1 MANLDKSENPQLHP
15 FVIAMSAQGKAR
27 SLCFQV
33 LLISLA
39 LFTFSCASPDFGK
52 CSGARANPSV
62 YNFALGG
69 RPAKVISDGRLLFD
83 NVTDTYLEERYVV
96 ERAFKLNAQ
105 PIAPVVFENNILFL
119 NLEKHRALFDAGN
132 SFLSADNA
140 GFLFENLEAE
150 GIARTSITDIFIC
163 HAHFDHIGGLLLM
176 DGKTLA
182 FPSAKVHIN
191 RKEWEFWTAETV
203 DLSAMALPAES
214 QEFLINS
221 AKAVFENSG
230 VAERVSLFED
240 GDQFLDTITAFET
253 NWHTPGHTSYRI
265 DINGDKLLYTGDAL
279 GIESTSINNPWFRLR
294 FDLHRDAAVVGRV
307 RLLEELAATGTPI
320 IAYHGSFPGI
330 GRIVTN
336 DLTFD
341 FKPVNW
347 EFSKGV
353 STECAAL

>member
-1 MANLDKSENPQLHP
+1 MTTPRE
-15 FVIAMSAQGKAR
+15 AR
-27 SLCFQV
+27 QSFFQR
-33 LLISLA
+33 LLISFA
-39 LFTFSCASPDFGK
+39 LFTFTSASPHFGK

-83 NVTDTYLEERYVV
+83 NVTDTYLEEHYIV

-105 PIAPVVFENNILFL
+105 PFAPVVFENNMLL
-119 NLEKHRALFDAGN
+119 LDLEEHRVLFDTGN
-132 SFLSADNA
+132 SFLSPENA

-150 GIARTSITDIFIC
+150 GIARTSITDIFIN
-163 HAHFDHIGGLLLM
+163 HAHFDHIGGLLLL
-176 DGKTLA
+176 DGETLA

-191 RKEWEFWTAETV
+191 RKEWEFWTAATV
-203 DLSAMALPAES
+203 DLSEMALPAEN

-221 AKAVFENSG
+221 AKTVFENSG
-230 VAERVSLFED
+230 VADRVSLFED
-240 GDQFLDTITAFET
+240 GDQFFDTITAFET

-294 FDLHRDAAVVGRV
+294 FDLHIDAAVVGRV

-320 IAYHGSFPGI
+320 LAYHGSFPGI

-353 STECAAL
+353 SSKCAAV